1 MFLEL
6 NQVRNRTPT
15 NHQRIGKA
23 FSEKNEFNL
32 RDSLTNSMNS
42 SDDSFRV
49 YVQIDQEKIRKQNQ
63 EHAHNPFFHV
73 QDVMSSTNET
83 QDKEC
88 NALRFP
94 QLSPR
99 KSMKETYVK
108 KYRNGRF
115 VIKKYKEEPNKQL
128 SKTHIYDNFS
138 QPIRDDVSDQ
148 FDQDELIFER
158 HGKAGLT
165 MSPHHQINGIKS
177 KNFSEPQSLDFEQFL
192 KRFTYW

>member
-1 MFLEL
+1 M
-6 NQVRNRTPT
+6 NQIRNGSPT

-63 EHAHNPFFHV
+63 EHAHNPCFHL

-99 KSMKETYVK
+99 KSTKETYVK

-128 SKTHIYDNFS
+128 HKTHIYDNFS
-138 QPIRDDVSDQ
+138 QPIRDDVSEQ
-148 FDQDELIFER
+148 LDQDELIFER
-158 HGKAGLT
+158 RVQTGLT
-165 MSPHHQINGIKS
+165 VSPHHGINGIRS
-177 KNFSEPQSLDFEQFL
+177 KNFSETQPHKFIKLL
-192 KRFTYW
+192 KSFTY